1 MFRFAQEVKF
11 GFMDAFYI
19 NMRMEY
25 VAKRLQENNIKKAV
39 FLLDDTLLHLQS
51 VDSDVDTPWKE
62 QLETEILSLIMMLMV
77 GVTNS
82 DQVTEHIN
90 NINQHLLRNEFYKK
104 RDRWGT
110 LMASRLVAKNNTDV
124 GVLRDLPNDIMWR
137 IAQTI
142 MVN

>member
-1 MFRFAQEVKF
+1 
-11 GFMDAFYI
+11 MDAFYI

>member
-11 GFMDAFYI
+11 GFMDSFYI
-19 NMRMEY
+19 NMRMDY

-51 VDSDVDTPWKE
+51 VESDVDTPWKE
-62 QLETEILSLIMMLMV
+62 QLENEIMSLMMLLMV

-82 DQVTEHIN
+82 DQISEHIN
-90 NINQHLLRNEFYKK
+90 AINEHLMRNEFYKK

-110 LMASRLVAKNNTDV
+110 VVASRLVANNDV
-124 GVLRDLPNDIMWR
+124 GVLNALPNDIMWR

-142 MVN
+142 MVGA